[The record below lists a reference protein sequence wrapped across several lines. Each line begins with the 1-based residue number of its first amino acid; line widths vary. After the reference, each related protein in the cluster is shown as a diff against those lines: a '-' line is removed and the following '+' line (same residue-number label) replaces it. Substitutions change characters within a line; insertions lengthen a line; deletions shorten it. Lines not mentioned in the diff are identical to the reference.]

1 MTTLVI
7 TGLFHDLS
15 KKRSH
20 VTVVW
25 EDDPEKRLGLPVP
38 FGCTLEQLS
47 SETEKTIRAFS
58 KELES
63 ATIKGD

>member
-7 TGLFHDLS
+7 TGLFHDLG

-47 SETEKTIRAFS
+47 SETEKAIRAFS

>member
-7 TGLFHDLS
+7 TGLFHDLA

-25 EDDPEKRLGLPVP
+25 EEDPEKRLGLPVP
-38 FGCTLEQLS
+38 FGCTLDQLRA
-47 SETEKTIRAFS
+47 ETEKAIRVFS

-63 ATIKGD
+63 VALKGP